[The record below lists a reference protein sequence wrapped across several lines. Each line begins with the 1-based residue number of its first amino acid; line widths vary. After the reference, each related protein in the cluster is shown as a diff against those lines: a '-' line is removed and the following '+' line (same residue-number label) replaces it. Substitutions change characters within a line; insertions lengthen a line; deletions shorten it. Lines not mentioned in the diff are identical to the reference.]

1 MQNLAHFMNTQINR
15 LMRIVSTSSSIVS
28 RWLSA
33 SVIITSALAG
43 YAQCSH
49 AAEQRQTAQQQRLQ
63 RGDELQVRAD
73 APERYTVQPRDTLW
87 DISAR
92 FLNDPWRWPEL
103 WRMNKA
109 AIKNPHLIY
118 PGNVVAMK
126 MGADG
131 KPMLVLEDGT
141 SSVGGTRV
149 VKLSPRVRKQALT
162 GGAIPSIAP
171 SAIDPFLTRPLVVD
185 ESQLSRS
192 PVIVATEENRVLVG
206 AGNVAYVEGIQ
217 DQKQLDWQIYR
228 PGKALRDPDSS
239 EVIGYEA
246 VYLGDAQVTRT
257 GEPSSVE
264 IVHSKMEINKRDR
277 LVPTK
282 EELIFAYVPRAPE
295 KPIKARIVSAYEA
308 VAELGQGQIVVL
320 NKGARDGLERGHV
333 LATYR
338 HGEMVK
344 SILKEEGRW
353 LNNVEAIKLPDERTG
368 LLFVFRTFDRVA
380 YALVMNS
387 QRPLHVGDDVRN
399 PS

>member
-1 MQNLAHFMNTQINR
+1 MKDGD
-15 LMRIVSTSSSIVS
+15 
-28 RWLSA
+28 
-33 SVIITSALAG
+33 VIEIR
-43 YAQCSH
+43 
-49 AAEQRQTAQQQRLQ
+49 E
-63 RGDELQVRAD
+63 D
-73 APERYTVQPRDTLW
+73 APQRYTVKPGDTLW

-92 FLNDPWRWPEL
+92 FLNDPWRWPDL

-131 KPMLVLEDGT
+131 KPMLVLEPGEG
-141 SSVGGTRV
+141 VGAARV
-149 VKLSPRVRKQALT
+149 VKLSPRVRKQALA

-185 ESQLSRS
+185 QSLLSRS
-192 PVIVATEENRVLVG
+192 PVIVATEENKVLVG
-206 AGNVAYVEGIQ
+206 AGSVAYVEGIA
-217 DQKQLDWQIYR
+217 DVKQLDWQIYR

-239 EVIGYEA
+239 EVLGYEA

-257 GEPSSVE
+257 GEPSTVE
-264 IVHSKMEINKRDR
+264 IMRSKMEINKRDR

-295 KPIKARIVSAYEA
+295 KRIKARILSAYEA

-320 NKGARDGLERGHV
+320 NKGASDGLERGHV

-338 HGEMVK
+338 HGDTVK

-353 LNNVEAIKLPDERTG
+353 LNNAETIKLPDEPTG

-380 YALVMNS
+380 YALVVKS
-387 QRPLHVGDDVRN
+387 ERPLHVGDDVRN
-399 PS
+399 PG

>member
-1 MQNLAHFMNTQINR
+1 MRTALNQSFPPAR
-15 LMRIVSTSSSIVS
+15 LLGAAAIIALTLLGNAAANDQTSD
-28 RWLSA
+28 
-33 SVIITSALAG
+33 
-43 YAQCSH
+43 AQPI
-49 AAEQRQTAQQQRLQ
+49 EQRTRV
-63 RGDELQVRAD
+63 RHGDALQVRSD
-73 APERYTVQPRDTLW
+73 APERYTVQPGDTLW

-92 FLNDPWRWPEL
+92 FLNTPWRWPEL

-126 MGADG
+126 LGPDG
-131 KPMLVLEDGT
+131 KPMLVLEKGE
-141 SSVGGTRV
+141 SGAGRV
-149 VKLSPRVRKQALT
+149 VKLSPRVRKQALAD
-162 GGAIPSIAP
+162 GAIPSIAP

-217 DQKQLDWQIYR
+217 DDKQLDWQIYR
-228 PGKALRDPDSS
+228 PGRALRDPDNNQ
-239 EVIGYEA
+239 VIGYEA
-246 VYLGDAQVTRT
+246 VFLGEAQVTRP
-257 GEPSSVE
+257 GDPSTVE

-277 LVPTK
+277 LVPTQ

-295 KPIKARIVSAYEA
+295 QPIKARIMSAYEA
-308 VAELGQGQIVVL
+308 VAELGQGQIVVI

-338 HGEMVK
+338 HGERVK

-353 LNNVEAIKLPDERTG
+353 LNNTETVKLPDEPTG

-380 YALVMNS
+380 YALVVKS
-387 QRPLHVGDDVRN
+387 ERPLHVGDDVRN
-399 PS
+399 PG

>member
-1 MQNLAHFMNTQINR
+1 MRTALNQSFPPAR
-15 LMRIVSTSSSIVS
+15 LLGAAAIIALT
-28 RWLSA
+28 LLGNAAANDQA
-33 SVIITSALAG
+33 SD
-43 YAQCSH
+43 AQPI
-49 AAEQRQTAQQQRLQ
+49 EQRARV
-63 RGDELQVRAD
+63 RHGDVLQVRSD
-73 APERYTVQPRDTLW
+73 APERYTVQPGDTLW

-92 FLNDPWRWPEL
+92 FLNTPWRWPEL

-126 MGADG
+126 LGPDG
-131 KPMLVLEDGT
+131 KPMLVLEKGE
-141 SSVGGTRV
+141 SGAGRV
-149 VKLSPRVRKQALT
+149 VKLSPRVRKQALAD
-162 GGAIPSIAP
+162 GAIPSIAP

-217 DQKQLDWQIYR
+217 DEKQLDWQIYR
-228 PGKALRDPDSS
+228 PGRALRDPDNNQ
-239 EVIGYEA
+239 VIGYEA
-246 VYLGDAQVTRT
+246 VFLGEAQVTRP
-257 GEPSSVE
+257 GDPSTVE

-277 LVPTK
+277 LVPTQ

-295 KPIKARIVSAYEA
+295 QPIKARIMSAYEA
-308 VAELGQGQIVVL
+308 VAELGQGQIVVI

-338 HGEMVK
+338 HGERVK

-353 LNNVEAIKLPDERTG
+353 LNNTETVKLPDEPTG

-380 YALVMNS
+380 YALVVKS
-387 QRPLHVGDDVRN
+387 ERPLHVGDDVRN
-399 PS
+399 PG